1 LQPHQQFSQHFQGGP
16 EHSLVYDEDNGSPVQ
31 TCDFNYS
38 EIDRNVFGVE
48 SDDAGAKTVSF
59 SDMSAA
65 LSLVLLWIQGSKAQC
80 KAGSVASR
88 ALSLLYMLDPVNSR
102 FGSLDD
108 IGKATG
114 LTRAAI
120 SQNLVA
126 FREEIGLAIA
136 MGGKTEGSRENYSR
150 SQRFAVA
157 AGTHSSCRRE
167 R

>member
-1 LQPHQQFSQHFQGGP
+1 M
-16 EHSLVYDEDNGSPVQ
+16 YDEDASGSVQ
-31 TCDFNYS
+31 ACDFDWN
-38 EIDRNVFGVE
+38 EVAANLDGE
-48 SDDAGAKTVSF
+48 EDAKEKTVSF

-80 KAGSVASR
+80 KVGSVASR

-126 FREEIGLAIA
+126 FREKIGLAFA
-136 MGGKTEGSRENYSR
+136 MGGKTEASRENYSR
-150 SQRFAVA
+150 AQKAAVV
-157 AGTHSSCRRE
+157 AGTHSSCRRG